1 METIIFQETDPDILE
16 VLYAALE
23 LEGYQVYAVQDY
35 DPDFLQVIDK
45 ARTHVVILDYRLRGE
60 DCKRLCREIK
70 AQYRHLPV
78 LALSCNSNINECY
91 HQDGFDGYVEKP
103 FDLDQLYRILRAHIP
118 KQA

>member
-23 LEGYQVYAVQDY
+23 LEGYQVYAVQDCE
-35 DPDFLQVIDK
+35 PDFIEIIDK
-45 ARTHVVILDYRLRGE
+45 ARPHVVMLDYRLSGE
-60 DCKRLCREIK
+60 ACKAFCLAIK
-70 AQYRHLPV
+70 KHYPHLPV

-91 HQDGFDGYVEKP
+91 HRDGFDGYVEKP

-118 KQA
+118 KQV